1 MMEVH
6 ELGLSYL
13 VEYENNPRNNDGAV
27 DAVAESIREFGFK
40 VPVVVRRK

>member
-1 MMEVH
+1 MEVH
-6 ELGLSYL
+6 EIGLSYL

-40 VPVVVRRK
+40 VPVVARQK